1 MNGTGGACVRV
12 RARVCACAPRV
23 AGWHARLTEEGWGRG
38 ATVLRGSMGRSS
50 RGQARRAASGDSAP
64 CDPQACTHRERER
77 ALTIT
82 LSEPTRVGPRGF
94 ARGAAAC
101 ASIGQSVSTYYA
113 FLFSPRFHEYD
124 SRRGA
129 AAGKSRETEKSQLAN
144 TPTAKRNA
152 QTPSALGSSRSRFNA
167 EPRASRSG
175 LRVKSFF
182 YLRTTGRSAAGA
194 VAGARV
200 GGEAFCTSGWK
211 VERPVRAARARALT
225 PRSPSPLST
234 NSGLVESS
242 TLNTPHQMQIRRIR
256 VSRRGGGRFAWRCW
270 SVRGQS
276 PRVRQ

>member
-1 MNGTGGACVRV
+1 MRLCYVGPWGDPAEDRRGEP
-12 RARVCACAPRV
+12 RAETAH
-23 AGWHARLTEEGWGRG
+23 HAI
-38 ATVLRGSMGRSS
+38 
-50 RGQARRAASGDSAP
+50 RRHAH
-64 CDPQACTHRERER
+64 TERER

-113 FLFSPRFHEYD
+113 FLFFPRFHEYD

-152 QTPSALGSSRSRFNA
+152 QTREFKIKIQR
-167 EPRASRSG
+167 RAASVAVRP

-234 NSGLVESS
+234 YSGLVESS

-256 VSRRGGGRFAWRCW
+256 VSRRGGGRSAWRCW